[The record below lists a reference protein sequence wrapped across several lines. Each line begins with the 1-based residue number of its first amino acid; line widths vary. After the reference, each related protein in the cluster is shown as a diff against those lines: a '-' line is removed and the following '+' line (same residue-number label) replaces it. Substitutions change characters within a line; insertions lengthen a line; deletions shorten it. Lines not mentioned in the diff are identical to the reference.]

1 MVVALSG
8 AAATDGRC
16 PAAVAVGLRC
26 RSGSGAMTPGSVT
39 FRRIRVDH
47 THMLL
52 ELIQDKPSWGDALAT
67 ALILPVGM
75 TERRQGQDP
84 WSPSTDRPR
93 RISDDLAW
101 LRNAVDEPEM
111 HGLRMLEG
119 TAAAGAWE
127 VTDGPRVSDHLGR
140 LEERG
145 VLEAAGFLVHDD
157 EPL

>member
-1 MVVALSG
+1 
-8 AAATDGRC
+8 
-16 PAAVAVGLRC
+16 
-26 RSGSGAMTPGSVT
+26 
-39 FRRIRVDH
+39 
-47 THMLL
+47 MLL
-52 ELIQDKPSWGDALAT
+52 ELVQDKPSWGDALAT
-67 ALILPVGM
+67 ALLLPSGM
-75 TERRQGQDP
+75 KERRQRQDP

-101 LRNAVDEPEM
+101 LRGAVDDPEM

-127 VTDGPRVSDHLGR
+127 VTDNERVGDHLGR

>member
-1 MVVALSG
+1 
-8 AAATDGRC
+8 
-16 PAAVAVGLRC
+16 
-26 RSGSGAMTPGSVT
+26 
-39 FRRIRVDH
+39 
-47 THMLL
+47 MLL
-52 ELIQDKPSWGDALAT
+52 ELVQDKPSWGDALAT
-67 ALILPVGM
+67 ALILPPGM

-84 WSPSTDRPR
+84 WSPSTERPR

-101 LRNAVDEPEM
+101 LRNAVDEPET

-127 VTDGPRVSDHLGR
+127 VTDSRRVSDHLGR

-157 EPL
+157 EPM

>member
-1 MVVALSG
+1 
-8 AAATDGRC
+8 
-16 PAAVAVGLRC
+16 
-26 RSGSGAMTPGSVT
+26 
-39 FRRIRVDH
+39 
-47 THMLL
+47 MLL
-52 ELIQDKPSWGDALAT
+52 ELVQDKPSWGDALAT
-67 ALILPVGM
+67 ALILPPGM
-75 TERRQGQDP
+75 TERRQGEDP
-84 WSPSTDRPR
+84 WSPSTERPR

-101 LRNAVDEPEM
+101 LRNAVDEPET

-157 EPL
+157 EPM

>member
-1 MVVALSG
+1 
-8 AAATDGRC
+8 
-16 PAAVAVGLRC
+16 
-26 RSGSGAMTPGSVT
+26 
-39 FRRIRVDH
+39 
-47 THMLL
+47 MLL
-52 ELIQDKPSWGDALAT
+52 ELVQDKPSWGDALAT
-67 ALILPVGM
+67 ALILPPGM

-84 WSPSTDRPR
+84 WSPSAERPR

-101 LRNAVDEPEM
+101 LRNAVDEPET

-127 VTDGPRVSDHLGR
+127 VTDSRRVNDHLGR

-157 EPL
+157 EPM